1 MILVADSVM
10 PPSAAQIAAAKAA
23 GYGAWLGGFAGP
35 NILYGWADAD
45 FRRVIAGG
53 LLTGAY
59 CSRLA
64 DPLAMKARAAGLG
77 IVLIQDDESG
87 IAPFDIAATDAFLV
101 ASGASLYG
109 GSQVMSAH
117 YAHAHPAYVYAGY
130 PGGVQTTTWPPG
142 VAAPPQPKGWQWAN
156 ANLHPQ
162 PFGSID
168 TSNFDPAV
176 LAAPTPTKE
185 DNVTGFLVNYDGG
198 IWIVYITENGL
209 VKQPMLDG
217 ALVGGLNG
225 QGFTDL
231 TLTPVQMAA
240 IPNVVYPPV
249 GGAGAPFA
257 STIAGTIEDQG
268 SGKSSLTGSSTPV

>member
-162 PFGSID
+162 PFGSVD
-168 TSNFDPAV
+168 TSNFEPGLLEGAMTPEQAQQLQALWDIFFEPYAAGDAPWSNVEVLRRQLADLGAPYTPNSVIPFQPDPMP
-176 LAAPTPTKE
+176 APS
-185 DNVTGFLVNYDGG
+185 G
-198 IWIVYITENGL
+198 
-209 VKQPMLDG
+209 
-217 ALVGGLNG
+217 GGLTAA
-225 QGFTDL
+225 QAAALASVPDL
-231 TLTPVQMAA
+231 VAA
-240 IPNVVYPPV
+240 V
-249 GGAGAPFA
+249 GRIEAALKGA
-257 STIAGTIEDQG
+257 
-268 SGKSSLTGSSTPV
+268 